1 MHPIMTSPI
10 ASADQNKP
18 SANRRYGGLSAEERS
33 RQRREKLLE
42 ASIEVFGTLGLRKA
56 TMRDICNEARIAERY
71 FSEHFNSASDAYEA
85 AFKHISE
92 QALMV
97 TGVAMAAAPLNTRDL
112 SIAGLTAFFSY
123 VKDDP
128 RRAQILLVDASSYWR
143 HVTIK
148 TNPELTRHASAMAHF
163 SRVLYPDLPK
173 NIELELL
180 GGALI
185 GLVLQSCLTWV
196 QNGFKQPVDV
206 AVRHL
211 MFAWDG
217 LDAWFKAEIEKAR
230 LAPPPVVAAKR
241 PKAVAK
247 KAPPAAKRA

>member
-1 MHPIMTSPI
+1 MTSPI
-10 ASADQNKP
+10 ASPDPAQTKT

-33 RQRREKLLE
+33 RQRRDKLLE

-71 FSEHFNSASDAYEA
+71 FSEHFSSASDAYEA
-85 AFKHISE
+85 AFKQISE

-97 TGVAMAAAPLNTRDL
+97 TGVAMAAAPLNTRAL
-112 SIAGLTAFFSY
+112 SVAGLTAFFSY
-123 VKDDP
+123 VKEDP

-148 TNPELTRHASAMAHF
+148 TNPELTRHASAMSHF

-173 NIELELL
+173 SIELELL

-206 AVRHL
+206 AVQHL
-211 MFAWDG
+211 LFAWDG
-217 LDAWFKAEIEKAR
+217 LDAWFKAEIEKAK
-230 LAPPPVVAAKR
+230 LAPPPVAAKR